1 MVCGRCEL
9 AVKSWKNGIT
19 IISIKLGEI
28 ELSRELTE
36 AEIGWQGNLKDL
48 GFELKMI

>member
-1 MVCGRCEL
+1 MKLHIKHGQVARAGRESRIG
-9 AVKSWKNGIT
+9 KKMQS

-36 AEIGWQGNLKDL
+36 AEIERLAGK
-48 GFELKMI
+48 GF